1 MNRRRY
7 WGTLSANFPG
17 ELLVGMARGYEEM
30 RMEGIFAPQV
40 YGPPFVPL
48 AAAAAV
54 TQRVKLASGIALAFA
69 RSPFE
74 TAMAAMDLDRLSGGR
89 FILGLGTSVRSWSEG
104 FFSMPYDRPLG
115 RLREVVAI
123 VRAVIQKGHTGELK
137 SFQGRYY
144 TLDLREFQPLAQPL
158 RTDIP
163 IWIAALRQPLVRLG
177 AEIGDGVIGH
187 PIWSVRW
194 ATTEA
199 QEALKEGLSRAGKA
213 RSDLQLNLWFFVAP
227 NRDRRQSVEDA
238 RATVAFYGGA
248 AQYEEYFAAHGFR
261 DEARRLQAGV
271 QAGDYLSVARLVPD
285 EMAETF
291 VICGTPEEVKK
302 KLEPA
307 WKVADSLCLNP
318 PVYGLATEAVMG
330 YTAAITEAFYS

>member
-1 MNRRRY
+1 
-7 WGTLSANFPG
+7 
-17 ELLVGMARGYEEM
+17 
-30 RMEGIFAPQV
+30 
-40 YGPPFVPL
+40 
-48 AAAAAV
+48 
-54 TQRVKLASGIALAFA
+54 
-69 RSPFE
+69 
-74 TAMAAMDLDRLSGGR
+74 MAAMDLDRLSGGR
-89 FILGLGTSVRSWSEG
+89 FTLGLGTSVRSWSEG
-104 FFSMPYDRPLG
+104 FFGMPYDRPLG

-123 VRAVIQKGHTGELK
+123 VRAVVRSGHTGELK
-137 SFQGRYY
+137 SFQGRHY

-187 PIWSVRW
+187 PIWSVQW
-194 ATTEA
+194 ATTKA
-199 QEALKEGLSRAGKA
+199 QEALKEGLAKAGKV
-213 RSDLQLNLWFFVAP
+213 RSDVNLNLWFFVAP

-261 DEARRLQAGV
+261 DEAKKLQAGV

-291 VICGTPEEVKK
+291 VVCGTPEEVKR
-302 KLEPA
+302 KLEPV
-307 WKVADSLCLNP
+307 WDVADSLCLNP
-318 PVYGLATEAVMG
+318 PVYGLAPEAVMG
-330 YTAAITEAFYS
+330 YTAAIAETFYA